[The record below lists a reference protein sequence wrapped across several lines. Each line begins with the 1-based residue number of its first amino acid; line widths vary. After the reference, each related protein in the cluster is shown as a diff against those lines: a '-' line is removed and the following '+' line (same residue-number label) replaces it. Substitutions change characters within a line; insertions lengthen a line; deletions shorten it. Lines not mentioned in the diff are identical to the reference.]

1 MHGALSQTFEIKR
14 GVKQGSVLSP
24 TLFLLVMDPLLRQL
38 EASGNGLSI
47 HNWYAGGAAHADD
60 IRTLAASEATLED
73 QVKIVRDFC
82 MKNFLKLNIQKCEVI
97 TFDRQGGRERDGSNV
112 EVVGMKIPGVS
123 VAKCLGYIWWKGDL
137 LATAAVDEGIKKARK
152 AYILSIWK
160 YRVFSGG
167 VEPSLKQSVT
177 YV

>member
-1 MHGALSQTFEIKR
+1 MRNWYEGASLRCQVHLNGALSQAFEIKR

-47 HNWYAGGAAHADD
+47 HTWYAGGAAHADD
-60 IRTLAASEATLED
+60 IRTLAASEAALED
-73 QVKIVRDFC
+73 QVKIVRNFC

-97 TFDRQGGRERDGSNV
+97 TYDRQGGRERDGSNV

-123 VAKCLGYIWWKGDL
+123 VAKCLGYWRKGDL
-137 LATAAVDEGIKKARK
+137 LATAAVDEGIKKAK
-152 AYILSIWK
+152 SI
-160 YRVFSGG
+160 YTFNLEV
-167 VEPSLKQSVT
+167 
-177 YV
+177 

>member
-1 MHGALSQTFEIKR
+1 MEALEINWYEGARCQVRLNGTLSQTFEIKR

-60 IRTLAASEATLED
+60 IRTLAASEEALED

-112 EVVGMKIPGVS
+112 EVEGM
-123 VAKCLGYIWWKGDL
+123 
-137 LATAAVDEGIKKARK
+137 
-152 AYILSIWK
+152 
-160 YRVFSGG
+160 
-167 VEPSLKQSVT
+167 VERGFICYCSC
-177 YV
+177 